1 MEKGD
6 PAGGGR
12 SPGRREAG
20 ARSPLS
26 AAGLAPALLPQQR
39 PDPTCTHTR
48 SALRLNRSQG
58 EDSALSTDV
67 PQASTTCACAIREK
81 IISERILSLEN

>member
-20 ARSPLS
+20 ARSPPR
-26 AAGLAPALLPQQR
+26 AAGLAPALLPQR
-39 PDPTCTHTR
+39 LDPTCAHTR

-58 EDSALSTDV
+58 EDSALSTDM

-81 IISERILSLEN
+81 FISERILSLEN